1 MGNLDNLYV
10 LSEAQQVA
18 FPDGV
23 FIAASPEALA
33 PLQHGGEGSGPAL
46 PATLVPLTLEDA
58 IPEEII
64 RRAMIVVI
72 EADPASRRSMQRIG
86 ELRAARPFLPLIVA
100 LRDSNISLV
109 RSLVRQGVN
118 DVVAL
123 PFDLD
128 QLGDALLDAAA
139 GAEDPGKTDTAPAP
153 LYAVLGSTG
162 GCGASTV
169 ATHLAAEFA
178 ARDGGCCL
186 LDLDVQFGTAGSYL
200 GVAGASSIADLLKAQ
215 SRLDG
220 DLLKSVLVEHSR
232 GLHVVAAP
240 HAIMPLE
247 DVDSDQLLRVL
258 GVARQNFGSVVI
270 DLPSDFTNWS
280 LSTLSSSSI
289 IVLVVELSIASLR
302 QAKRRLDLLADI
314 GIGRRHI
321 RVVVNRAEKR
331 LFKPINLGDVE
342 TALGMPA
349 LASIASEPALLAS
362 AHDQGMLAHDIE
374 RKNKL
379 SADVAKLAELLI
391 DSLAED

>member
-1 MGNLDNLYV
+1 M
-10 LSEAQQVA
+10 
-18 FPDGV
+18 
-23 FIAASPEALA
+23 
-33 PLQHGGEGSGPAL
+33 
-46 PATLVPLTLEDA
+46 
-58 IPEEII
+58 
-64 RRAMIVVI
+64 
-72 EADPASRRSMQRIG
+72 
-86 ELRAARPFLPLIVA
+86 
-100 LRDSNISLV
+100 
-109 RSLVRQGVN
+109 
-118 DVVAL
+118 
-123 PFDLD
+123 
-128 QLGDALLDAAA
+128 
-139 GAEDPGKTDTAPAP
+139 
-153 LYAVLGSTG
+153 
-162 GCGASTV
+162 
-169 ATHLAAEFA
+169 
-178 ARDGGCCL
+178 
-186 LDLDVQFGTAGSYL
+186 
-200 GVAGASSIADLLKAQ
+200 
-215 SRLDG
+215 
-220 DLLKSVLVEHSR
+220 
-232 GLHVVAAP
+232 VAAP